1 MRMPGGMGSPSRGRG
16 SEPPPRPPGI
26 PFGVPIPDTT
36 RPRKDDVPEVP
47 RPPRQPRSEPGVH
60 IPQPGSPLRIPIV
73 DYNPDG
79 RPGNKKTI
87 QTTEEAMDAIQ
98 KECEQALKGTGAT
111 LTRQRERYYPPID
124 GKDGQTRDSSYA
136 DGWVQIKIGDIMID
150 FVADTYTP
158 RTNARPTQAED
169 GRYLKLEKNLRDVH
183 RAVIRVPK
191 GWVLGQQIDKERLS
205 EATKKI
211 CEQIRKMLDH
221 GDLAPDKKKAFIPKL
236 LDDLVKPKPARV
248 PRPERPPPSPR

>member
-1 MRMPGGMGSPSRGRG
+1 
-16 SEPPPRPPGI
+16 
-26 PFGVPIPDTT
+26 
-36 RPRKDDVPEVP
+36 
-47 RPPRQPRSEPGVH
+47 
-60 IPQPGSPLRIPIV
+60 
-73 DYNPDG
+73 
-79 RPGNKKTI
+79 
-87 QTTEEAMDAIQ
+87 
-98 KECEQALKGTGAT
+98 
-111 LTRQRERYYPPID
+111 
-124 GKDGQTRDSSYA
+124 
-136 DGWVQIKIGDIMID
+136 
-150 FVADTYTP
+150 
-158 RTNARPTQAED
+158 
-169 GRYLKLEKNLRDVH
+169 LKLEKNLRDVH